1 MESLFGLFT
10 AEMEIL
16 EQRWNFIAED
26 TVASSRQKKQR
37 RKPWTNR
44 QKSKLTVDTK
54 KKLSAELWKVLYS
67 CHIGLLLSI
76 LLYDFHSQT
85 NGIFRF
91 NTKPIKPWAVPDAS
105 PDLIA
110 SNILSASYRLIT
122 HSVRNTLLRSRP
134 DLHTALSA
142 SAFQAP
148 AQWSANYAVV
158 EGPRTS
164 PAVVD
169 TTARL
174 SAAAVVEELGASPA
188 VVDAARLST
197 ATVVDAL
204 GTSSAVVDAAARL
217 STAAV
222 VEDSRTSR
230 AVVKVAARLSGLAV
244 VAGIADTTVAAAK
257 MDKNKLVICMVKMVL
272 LVIKKGF
279 GGLLRK

>member
-1 MESLFGLFT
+1 MESNKEPAGPDMHHRCKYERELGLTSEAYIWKAF
-10 AEMEIL
+10 L
-16 EQRWNFIAED
+16 GYSQRRWKFWEQRWNFIAED

-44 QKSKLTVDTK
+44 QKSKLTVDNK

-122 HSVRNTLLRSRP
+122 HSVRNTLLRSHP

-148 AQWSANYAVV
+148 A
-158 EGPRTS
+158 
-164 PAVVD
+164 
-169 TTARL
+169 
-174 SAAAVVEELGASPA
+174 
-188 VVDAARLST
+188 
-197 ATVVDAL
+197 
-204 GTSSAVVDAAARL
+204 
-217 STAAV
+217 
-222 VEDSRTSR
+222 
-230 AVVKVAARLSGLAV
+230 
-244 VAGIADTTVAAAK
+244 
-257 MDKNKLVICMVKMVL
+257 
-272 LVIKKGF
+272 
-279 GGLLRK
+279 